1 MSEDKL
7 ALRPEARSAVCV
19 AAPRVDAR
27 PGALQGSPSPTNA
40 LCPRFQPKARH
51 SSGVRRAVEGEEL
64 IPVPHVGKNSPLGVK
79 LQSLM
84 E

>member
-1 MSEDKL
+1 MLEDKL

-40 LCPRFQPKARH
+40 PCPQFPAQSQAQQRCTA
-51 SSGVRRAVEGEEL
+51 SSGRGRVNPCTTCREEQS
-64 IPVPHVGKNSPLGVK
+64 VGG
-79 LQSLM
+79 
-84 E
+84 